1 MGSRDDRFLDDE
13 RGDAR
18 MLQLLARMG
27 EPIQADLPPD
37 IVTRTARRLPSDPPA
52 LAARRAARR
61 RATRLALTGIVLG
74 AVALVALVSIA
85 SMASSE
91 PRVALLFGDGGS
103 GLSRTLLMLYLLAK
117 PIVRMLSVIGA
128 PLLLA
133 GALAFIAGGWLWRW
147 LLWPARIYAYAENQ
161 S

>member
-13 RGDAR
+13 HADTR

-27 EPIQADLPPD
+27 EPIRTDLPPD
-37 IVTRTARRLPSDPPA
+37 IVTRTARRLPSEPPA

-61 RATRLALTGIVLG
+61 RATRLALAGIVLG

-85 SMASSE
+85 SMASGE
-91 PRVALLFGDGGS
+91 PRLAMLFGDGGS

-133 GALAFIAGGWLWRW
+133 GALALVAGGWLWRW
-147 LLWPARIYAYAENQ
+147 LLRPTRIYAYAENQ
-161 S
+161 